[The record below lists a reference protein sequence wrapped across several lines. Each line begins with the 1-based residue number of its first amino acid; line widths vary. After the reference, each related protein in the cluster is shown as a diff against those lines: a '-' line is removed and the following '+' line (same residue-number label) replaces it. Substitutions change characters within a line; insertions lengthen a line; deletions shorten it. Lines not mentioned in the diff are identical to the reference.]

1 MDILC
6 PASVDQLRV
15 DGGDAAPGSAGLA
28 TLSLADGTDIQAE
41 VVVRAA
47 VWLCGCGC
55 LVRVPR

>member
-47 VWLCGCGC
+47 VLCGCGC